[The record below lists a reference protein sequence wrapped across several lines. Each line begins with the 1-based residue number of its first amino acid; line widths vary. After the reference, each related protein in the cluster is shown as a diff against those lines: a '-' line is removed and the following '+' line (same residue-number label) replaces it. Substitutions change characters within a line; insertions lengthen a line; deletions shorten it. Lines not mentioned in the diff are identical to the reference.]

1 MKLSEQ
7 VASLETELGYLKEKL
22 DIQRHSIQKLSEELA
37 TRPQVDPERYARL
50 ETLLDLVSEDI
61 EWQELHRADSPK
73 FKPLI
78 TLYRELRQKEDSPR

>member
-7 VASLETELGYLKEKL
+7 VAEMENERATLRELYDEQRRS
-22 DIQRHSIQKLSEELA
+22 IQRLSEELA
-37 TRPQVDPERYARL
+37 TRPQVDPDRYARL